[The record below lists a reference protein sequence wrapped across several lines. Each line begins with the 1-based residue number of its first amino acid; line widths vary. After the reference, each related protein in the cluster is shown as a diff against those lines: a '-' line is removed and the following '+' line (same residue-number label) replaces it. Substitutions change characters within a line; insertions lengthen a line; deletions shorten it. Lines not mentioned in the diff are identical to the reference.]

1 MPANLTPQ
9 YQAADARYRAAQT
22 PEEQLAALEE
32 MWRELP
38 KHKGTEKMQAELK
51 KKLSALKKELQS
63 GAHRHGGG
71 GKADPYAIPHSG
83 IAQIALIGTPN
94 VGKSSIV
101 GCLTH
106 AHVRIADYPFSTE
119 LPVPGM
125 VHFEDVQIEL
135 IDTPPVTA
143 EHVPTGASGL
153 WHSADGL
160 LIVGD
165 LSSETCVDEVETC
178 VRLLAERHMELTT
191 GPRMRPNEPGAVLK
205 QPGFVLASKCDA
217 ALATENLPLLR
228 EALGSRTRIEAIST
242 QDPESYA
249 HLPKLLFEMAR
260 VIRVYAKPP
269 GRKPDLDEPF
279 VIPAGSDLHA
289 LARRIFGGREMKVR
303 STRIWGTGVA
313 DGQNVQMDH
322 VLHDKDIVELHT

>member
-22 PEEQLAALEE
+22 AEEQLAALEE

-51 KKLSALKKELQS
+51 KKLSALKREVQA
-63 GAHRHGGG
+63 GAHRHSGA
-71 GKADPYAIPHSG
+71 GKADPYAIPKTG
-83 IAQIALIGTPN
+83 AAQFALLGPPN
-94 VGKSSIV
+94 SGKSSIV
-101 GCLTH
+101 GSLTH

-125 VHFEDVQIEL
+125 ATFEDIQIQL

-153 WHSADGL
+153 WHSAEGL
-160 LIVGD
+160 IIVGD
-165 LSSETCVDEVETC
+165 LAAESCVEDVDVC
-178 VRLLAERHMELTT
+178 LRLLADRRIELTA
-191 GPRMRPNEPGAVLK
+191 GPRECPREAGAMLK
-205 QPGFVLASKCDA
+205 QPGLVFACKADAPEAADNLA
-217 ALATENLPLLR
+217 LLR
-228 EALGSRTRIEAIST
+228 AFVGDRVRIEPLSVRQPASLARV
-242 QDPESYA
+242 PR
-249 HLPKLLFEMAR
+249 LLFELAH

-279 VIPAGSDLHA
+279 VVPAGSDLHA
-289 LARRIFGGREMKVR
+289 VARRIFGGREVKVHAA
-303 STRIWGTGVA
+303 RIWGAGVA
-313 DGQNVQMDH
+313 DGQHVQMEH
-322 VLHDKDIVELHT
+322 VLRDKDIVELHT